1 MSHPPQTLDELGDSL
16 SLLEQLQNDLAKI
29 EARFPPLHEQFAILE
44 KYDVPIP
51 EEVSTMLEALT
62 NEWME
67 FQQCLIDSDVML
79 KKYKE
84 KFKTGLIHSS
94 EEFKKNVQTLLE
106 DFTTNGKF
114 VCGLH
119 GLG

>member
-1 MSHPPQTLDELGDSL
+1 MLDD
-16 SLLEQLQNDLAKI
+16 
-29 EARFPPLHEQFAILE
+29 
-44 KYDVPIP
+44 
-51 EEVSTMLEALT
+51 LT
-62 NEWME
+62 NEWMS

-106 DFTTNGKF
+106 DFTTKG
-114 VCGLH
+114 
-119 GLG
+119 